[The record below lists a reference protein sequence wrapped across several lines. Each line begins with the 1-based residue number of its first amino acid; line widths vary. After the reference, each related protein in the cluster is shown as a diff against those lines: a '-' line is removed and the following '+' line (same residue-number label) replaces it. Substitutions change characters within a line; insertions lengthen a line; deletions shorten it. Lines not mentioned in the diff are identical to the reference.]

1 MPLLTP
7 VRRNESDPILQQKR
21 LLQPLHSYRGS
32 RALIDSCFGS
42 TRKKGSR
49 AHIGEMKPYVRG
61 RDVAVVDAY
70 AAVMRV
76 CGEGFQTCSLQHE
89 HDVHPSGP
97 GKMFLAL
104 EVAAAVAPLLG
115 PAK

>member
-1 MPLLTP
+1 MRTDGVQNACVKRHNQLA
-7 VRRNESDPILQQKR
+7 LQA
-21 LLQPLHSYRGS
+21 LQP
-32 RALIDSCFGS
+32 
-42 TRKKGSR
+42 
-49 AHIGEMKPYVRG
+49 KPNV
-61 RDVAVVDAY
+61 VVVDAY

>member
-1 MPLLTP
+1 MEIPWHHAEGRELRPAEVT
-7 VRRNESDPILQQKR
+7 SILM
-21 LLQPLHSYRGS
+21 RGK
-32 RALIDSCFGS
+32 GP
-42 TRKKGSR
+42 RKKGSR